1 MAACSDAVKY
11 KNINKS
17 QKVKSKYEGEKHTL
31 SYAESGGGQG
41 SKGARNNQ
49 GGQKKKKITERK
61 ISRIDESLCGE
72 FYCKMKNKNEK
83 HFQIPLTYKNNV
95 IK

>member
-1 MAACSDAVKY
+1 MQSQVVDKAAKVYGTTRVVK
-11 KNINKS
+11 
-17 QKVKSKYEGEKHTL
+17 
-31 SYAESGGGQG
+31 
-41 SKGARNNQ
+41 
-49 GGQKKKKITERK
+49 RK
-61 ISRIDESLCGE
+61 ISRIDESLCGK

>member
-1 MAACSDAVKY
+1 MDKIKIAFFD
-11 KNINKS
+11 ID
-17 QKVKSKYEGEKHTL
+17 GTL
-31 SYAESGGGQG
+31 IDS
-41 SKGARNNQ
+41 
-49 GGQKKKKITERK
+49 KKKKITERK
-61 ISRIDESLCGE
+61 ISRIDESLYGK

>member
-1 MAACSDAVKY
+1 M
-11 KNINKS
+11 
-17 QKVKSKYEGEKHTL
+17 

-41 SKGARNNQ
+41 STGARNNQ

-83 HFQIPLTYKNNV
+83 HFQISLTYKNNV

>member
-1 MAACSDAVKY
+1 M
-11 KNINKS
+11 
-17 QKVKSKYEGEKHTL
+17 

-41 SKGARNNQ
+41 SKGVRNNQ
-49 GGQKKKKITERK
+49 GGQKKKKITEKKNFPYRRK
-61 ISRIDESLCGE
+61 FMREI
-72 FYCKMKNKNEK
+72 YCKMKNKNEK

>member
-17 QKVKSKYEGEKHTL
+17 QKVKSKYEEEKDTL

-41 SKGARNNQ
+41 SKGEQNNQ
-49 GGQKKKKITERK
+49 GCQ
-61 ISRIDESLCGE
+61 
-72 FYCKMKNKNEK
+72 
-83 HFQIPLTYKNNV
+83 KNNG
-95 IK
+95 